1 MKKNDY
7 KQLWEHLYPIIYRMM
22 RNTSMDT
29 QNPYDPAEEA
39 RNIVQDAI
47 IIVFKRPPNAIE
59 LDKRLKYAKT
69 TSVRLFYAWYKKR
82 FPSKD
87 IQTGDD
93 DGIDPTI
100 LLMHIDSDTRRGVAV
115 TDQNSEDGLEMEDGF
130 DISDTFNDTT
140 KMDRLEIV
148 ISCLDALPQKIKL
161 VMEAY
166 IWAISPLHFR
176 KDINLN
182 EAIVERIQS
191 TTGQTFTPES
201 IGVDRSRGIKLL
213 QESIK
218 RRYPNA

>member
-7 KQLWEHLYPIIYRMM
+7 KQLWEHLYPVIYRKM

-39 RNIVQDAI
+39 RDIVQDAI
-47 IIVFKRPPNAIE
+47 IIVSERPPNAIDLRE
-59 LDKRLKYAKT
+59 RLKYAKT
-69 TSVRLFYAWYKKR
+69 TSVHLFYAWYKKR
-82 FPSKD
+82 FPSKG
-87 IQTGDD
+87 IQAGDD
-93 DGIDPTI
+93 DEIDPTI
-100 LLMHIDSDTRRGVAV
+100 LWMHIDSDTRRGVAV
-115 TDQNSEDGLEMEDGF
+115 NDQNSEDGLEMEDGP
-130 DISDTFNDTT
+130 DISDALNDPT
-140 KMDRLEIV
+140 KKDPLEIV

-176 KDINLN
+176 KDITLN
-182 EAIVERIQS
+182 EAIVERIWIL
-191 TTGQTFTPES
+191 TGQTFTPES